1 MNRQI
6 GFLLLLALA
15 VAPFCAGADR
25 PAPEQSTAI
34 SFALKDIG
42 GHEVALSDF
51 RDKKAVVVVFT
62 GTECPVNNYYM
73 PRLKELHGKYA
84 AKGVQ
89 FLAVNSNPQD
99 SVEKIAEHAKQEGL
113 PFPVLKDTD
122 QKVVDLLQAERTP
135 EVVVLDSRRMI
146 CYRGRID
153 DQFGVGFRRP
163 QPSRRDLVEAID
175 EVLAGK
181 PVSVARTQV
190 AGCLIARAKKAPAS
204 GNITYTN
211 QIARLLQKNCQECH
225 RPGEIGP
232 FSLLS
237 YRQAK
242 GWADMIQETVRAGR
256 MPPWY
261 ADPHYSKF
269 ANDRRLSKEDKET
282 LLAWID
288 QGCPKGDDKDLPPA
302 KEWHEGW
309 WIGKPDAVI
318 TMQEEFTIPADGGK
332 NGVPYK
338 YFTVPTNFSEDK
350 WVQAAEAR
358 PGNRAVV
365 HHIICTVSMPGE
377 KPGARR
383 GDRGSYLVGIAPG
396 EEPLVLP
403 PGMAKKIPKGANIT
417 FQMHYTPNGTEQK
430 DRSSLGLIFCK
441 EPPKQLVRTASLAQ
455 PNLAIPPGDGNYLAK
470 SSATY
475 DKETVILSFMP
486 HMHLRGKDFEY
497 RVEYPDGRSEVVL
510 SVPRYDFAWQM
521 RYVLA
526 EPLRLPAGSKVLCTA
541 HFDNSTNNPNNPDST
556 RTVNWGPQTWDE
568 MMIGWMQYYHP
579 EEKIGP
585 QQAEKVGSLK

>member
-1 MNRQI
+1 MKQQI
-6 GFLLLLALA
+6 GFVLLLA
-15 VAPFCAGADR
+15 VTTMPFRAGADG
-25 PAPEQSTAI
+25 PAPKESAPTGAI
-34 SFALKDIG
+34 SFSLKDVGGREIG
-42 GHEVALSDF
+42 LADF
-51 RDKKAVVVVFT
+51 KDKKAVVLIFT

-73 PRLKELHGKYA
+73 LRLRQMHDKYA

-89 FLAVNSNPQD
+89 FLAINSNPQD
-99 SVEKIAEHAKQEGL
+99 TVEQVAKHAKQNGL
-113 PFPVLKDTD
+113 VFPVLKDMD
-122 QKVVDLLQAERTP
+122 QRVADLLRAERTP
-135 EVVVLDSRRMI
+135 EVVLLDSHRAI
-146 CYRGRID
+146 CYTGRID
-153 DQFGVGFRRP
+153 DQFGVGYRRP
-163 QPSRRDLVEAID
+163 KPNRHDLVEALE

-181 PVSVARTQV
+181 PVSVPRTEV
-190 AGCLIARAKKAPAS
+190 AGCLIARTKQTAS
-204 GNITYTN
+204 VTKITYTN

-232 FSLLS
+232 FSLLT

-242 GWADMIQETVRAGR
+242 GWADMIQETVRDGR

-261 ADPHYSKF
+261 ADPQYGKF
-269 ANDRRLSKEDKET
+269 ANDRRLAKEDKAT

-288 QGCPKGDDKDLPPA
+288 QGCPKGEDKDLPPP
-302 KEWHEGW
+302 KQWHEGW

-318 TMQEEFTIPADGGK
+318 TMQEDFTVPADAGK
-332 NGVPYK
+332 TGVPYK
-338 YFTVPTNFSEDK
+338 YFTVPTNFTEDK

-365 HHIICTVSMPGE
+365 HHIIATVSAPGE
-377 KPGARR
+377 DPGPRR
-383 GDRGSYLVGIAPG
+383 NRGGYLVGVAPG

-417 FQMHYTPNGTEQK
+417 FQMHYTPNGVEQK

-441 EPPKQLVRTASLAQ
+441 EPPKQIVRTASIAQ
-455 PNLAIPPGDGNYLAK
+455 AQLAIPPGDGNHK
-470 SSATY
+470 VNSSAVY

-526 EPLRLPAGSKVLCTA
+526 QPLRIPAGSKVNCTA
-541 HFDNSTNNPNNPDST
+541 HFDNSSNNPNNPNPSI
-556 RTVNWGPQTWDE
+556 TVGWGPQTWDE

-579 EEKIGP
+579 QEKIEP
-585 QQAEKVGSLK
+585 QRLTNGG